1 MSHAPG
7 APQQLTRKDFETGL
21 DAVRRYGDAGD
32 KGPVVEPIDLFVF
45 RPV

>member
-21 DAVRRYGDAGD
+21 EVRWCPGCGDYAV
-32 KGPVVEPIDLFVF
+32 LSQLQ
-45 RPV
+45 